1 LASFFYA
8 KKLFSRFRYS
18 LLEAKA
24 RVARFDLLPYKGG
37 ILLTLENFFKENP
50 KVAIGF
56 SGGVDSSY
64 LLFAGLRY
72 GADVQAYYVN
82 AAFQPIFELED
93 AKKLAYLI
101 GAKMTV
107 IELDVLNHE
116 TVIANPPDRCYY
128 CKQAIFGALVEHAKA
143 DGYPMIIDG
152 TNASDDAADRPG
164 MKALMEMNVRS
175 PLRECGITKDEIR
188 RLSKEAGLF
197 TWDKPSYACLATR
210 IPTNR
215 HITAELLQQVEKAE
229 DVLFSLGFSDFRV
242 RVYNEAARLQ
252 FPQSQIATAL
262 EKREQILAALKQYF
276 PIILLDMEVR

>member
-1 LASFFYA
+1 M
-8 KKLFSRFRYS
+8 
-18 LLEAKA
+18 
-24 RVARFDLLPYKGG
+24 
-37 ILLTLENFFKENP
+37 TLENFFKENP